1 MNTSTLQAI
10 RTRLGFA
17 HGSDKARDELSAY
30 AELDTQGR
38 ILKAS
43 PAYEQLMGYPP
54 GRLTGHHHRELH
66 GPGDAQSEAFARF
79 LGDITA
85 GRLVKSIVQ
94 RIRANGD
101 PIWLQ
106 VSYQLVL
113 DRHGKVTRI
122 VEQAADVSE
131 QQIAAL
137 DMEARLE
144 ALDRTQGVIEFAL
157 DGTILTA
164 NDRFLEMVGYSL
176 DEIVGKHHS
185 LLVDPLE
192 ARSPAY
198 HAFWDR
204 LRAGRHASSLFR
216 RIGHGGREIWIQASY
231 NPVLAADGQ
240 TLKVIKYA
248 TDVTSQTQA
257 ARALQ
262 QEVVQL
268 AETVQGNAQLA
279 SQATDISQQ
288 AQQRLQEGRQ
298 VIDRLIADMEA
309 IHASMKSIT
318 GITDLIDS
326 ITLRTR
332 LLSLN
337 ARVEAAHAGEAGR
350 GFAVVATEI
359 NGLATQC
366 KNATNEIHDLLEQAA
381 HCVQQGEMHTA
392 EADQAMLRMATAI
405 RGISQSTQSIQQA
418 AARQEGGIK
427 RVNAAV
433 SELQQASHLPGDP

>member
-10 RTRLGFA
+10 CARFGFA
-17 HGSDKARDELSAY
+17 HGSGKARDELNAY
-30 AELDTQGR
+30 AELDTQGQ
-38 ILKAS
+38 ILTAS

-66 GPGDAQSEAFARF
+66 GPGDAQPEAFARF
-79 LGDITA
+79 LGEITA
-85 GRLVKSIVQ
+85 GRLVRSIFQ

-101 PIWLQ
+101 PVWLQ

-122 VEQAADVSE
+122 VEQAADVSA

-176 DEIVGKHHS
+176 EEIIGKHHS
-185 LLVDPLE
+185 LLVDSLE

-198 HAFWDR
+198 HVFWDR

-216 RIGHGGREIWIQASY
+216 RIGRGGREIWIQASY
-231 NPVLAADGQ
+231 NPLLAADGQ

-268 AETVQGNAQLA
+268 TETVQGNAQLA
-279 SQATDISQQ
+279 SQATDISRQ

-337 ARVEAAHAGEAGR
+337 ARVEAAHAGDAGR

-381 HCVQQGEMHTA
+381 HCVQQGERHTG

-418 AARQEGGIK
+418 AARQEGGIQ

-433 SELQQASHLPGDP
+433 SELQRASHLLGDP

>member
-17 HGSDKARDELSAY
+17 RGSDKASDELSAY

-405 RGISQSTQSIQQA
+405 RDISQSTQSIQQA

-433 SELQQASHLPGDP
+433 SELQQANHLPGDP

>member
-405 RGISQSTQSIQQA
+405 RDISQSTQSIQQA

-433 SELQQASHLPGDP
+433 SELQQANHLPGDP